1 MALEPCKECSKEIST
16 LAKYCPNCGAPNEN
30 VEKQSQSKNSPAEWT
45 IAEDNKLLSLY
56 KKNVPEFAL
65 AKILKKRLTEI
76 RARIIILMNK

>member
-1 MALEPCKECSKEIST
+1 MALEPCKECNKDIST
-16 LAKYCPNCGAPNEN
+16 LAKSCPNCGAPNEN
-30 VEKQSQSKNSPAEWT
+30 SQKQSQSKNSPAEWT

>member
-16 LAKYCPNCGAPNEN
+16 LAKSCPNCGAPNEN
-30 VEKQSQSKNSPAEWT
+30 VAKQSQSNNSPAEWT
-45 IAEDNKLLSLY
+45 VAEDNKLLSLY

>member
-1 MALEPCKECSKEIST
+1 MKSS
-16 LAKYCPNCGAPNEN
+16 
-30 VEKQSQSKNSPAEWT
+30 KQSQLNNSPVEWT

>member
-1 MALEPCKECSKEIST
+1 MALVSCKECNKEIST
-16 LAKYCPNCGAPNEN
+16 LAKSCPNCGAPNDN
-30 VEKQSQSKNSPAEWT
+30 IEKQSQSNNLSAEWT
-45 IAEDNKLLSLY
+45 QADDNKLLSLY

>member
-1 MALEPCKECSKEIST
+1 MALEPCKECNKEIST
-16 LAKYCPNCGAPNEN
+16 LAKSCPNCGAPNEN
-30 VEKQSQSKNSPAEWT
+30 VKKQSQSNNSPAEWT
-45 IAEDNKLLSLY
+45 VAEDSKLLSLY

>member
-16 LAKYCPNCGAPNEN
+16 LAKSCPNCGAPNDN
-30 VEKQSQSKNSPAEWT
+30 VENQSQSKNSPAEWT
-45 IAEDNKLLSLY
+45 IGEDNKLLSLY

>member
-1 MALEPCKECSKEIST
+1 MPLVPCKECNKEIST
-16 LAKYCPNCGAPNEN
+16 LAKSCPNCGAPNDN
-30 VEKQSQSKNSPAEWT
+30 IEKQSQSNNSSAEWT
-45 IAEDNKLLSLY
+45 QADDSKLLSLY

>member
-1 MALEPCKECSKEIST
+1 MALVPCKECYKEIST
-16 LAKYCPNCGAPNEN
+16 LAKSCPNCGAPNDN
-30 VEKQSQSKNSPAEWT
+30 IEKQFQSNNSSAEWT
-45 IAEDNKLLSLY
+45 QADDSKLLSLY

>member
-1 MALEPCKECSKEIST
+1 MALVSCKECNKEIST
-16 LAKYCPNCGAPNEN
+16 LAKSCPNCGAPNDN
-30 VEKQSQSKNSPAEWT
+30 IEKQSQSNNSSAEWT
-45 IAEDNKLLSLY
+45 QADDSKLLSLY

>member
-1 MALEPCKECSKEIST
+1 MALVPCKECNKEIAT
-16 LAKYCPNCGAPNEN
+16 LAKSCPNCGSHNDN
-30 VEKQSQSKNSPAEWT
+30 IEKQSQSNNSSAEWT
-45 IAEDNKLLSLY
+45 QADDNKLLSLY

>member
-16 LAKYCPNCGAPNEN
+16 LAKSCPNCGAPNKN
-30 VEKQSQSKNSPAEWT
+30 SQKQSQSKNSPAEWT